1 MLRQA
6 IVAFCIIDDALKAL
20 GHRDDPQAKVPTSAI
35 LFGAPAPQMNRFG
48 APAPQM
54 NRTLAILASLEL
66 GGKHAKALA
75 LAKELHLFSH
85 VPSPSR
91 FNRRLHRAK
100 PYLLP
105 LLHLLSRAWQKLHT
119 AQSYALDTFPIPVCE
134 NIRAPRS
141 RLAPDGVYRGY
152 IPSKRTFFHGYKLHL
167 LVDDGRFICEVNLS
181 PGSFHDLTSL
191 GPLPQ
196 MNHLLAPAPGHP

>member
-1 MLRQA
+1 MLTQA

-20 GHRDDPQAKVPTSAI
+20 GHRDDPQAKVPTSVI
-35 LFGAPAPQMNRFG
+35 L
-48 APAPQM
+48 
-54 NRTLAILASLEL
+54 TLAILASLEL

-91 FNRRLHRAK
+91 FKRRLHRAK
-100 PYLLP
+100 PNLLP
-105 LLHLLSRAWQKLHT
+105 LLHLLSPVWQKHHT
-119 AQSYALDTFPIPVCE
+119 AHSKALDTFPIPVCE

-152 IPSKRTFFHGYKLHL
+152 IPSTRTFFHGYKLHL

-181 PGSFHDLTSL
+181 PGSFHDLTSFL
-191 GPLPQ
+191 LLPLDI
-196 MNHLLAPAPGHP
+196 HEGLEVYLERGYTSSLFEVLL